1 MRLPWPRRADPA
13 RPAEPDR
20 RGVGDEGRLIT
31 QVVFLKG
38 RKLQWASAYLRADQL
53 CELIAPALA
62 ERGVPCSVRTDIA
75 GVSQG
80 LVVLNKTFL
89 PNRIDLLIAVLKA
102 RKNIVACD
110 FVDRRPDERVCNLV
124 DVLISSSHLQD
135 QAFRSAYP
143 HKRVVHVP
151 HHADLRITGR
161 VEPLAPV
168 RVGYFGEPANA
179 LHLEALVAEGLCEAV
194 AVDSVTDAGWL
205 ARLADYRCHYAVR
218 AWQAWNGF
226 KPFTK
231 GAVAAEVGAVVLTDR
246 NGETVH
252 ALGEDYPF
260 FTPSTDYADVRA
272 TVQAVMRQASER
284 DWATAQ
290 RAMARVRAARSPEVI
305 RAAFDEMLGLSV
317 RELRAGGLRRL
328 LRASR

>member
-1 MRLPWPRRADPA
+1 MIRR
-13 RPAEPDR
+13 
-20 RGVGDEGRLIT
+20 
-31 QVVFLKG
+31 VVFLKG

-53 CELIAPALA
+53 CELVAPTLA
-62 ERGVPCSVRTDIA
+62 ARGVECSVRTDIA
-75 GVSQG
+75 GVSRA

-89 PNRIDLLIAVLKA
+89 ASRVDLLIAVLKA
-102 RKNIVACD
+102 RRNIVACD

-135 QAFRSAYP
+135 EAFRSAYP

-151 HHADLRITGR
+151 HHADLRITGQ
-161 VEPLAPV
+161 VDPSQPV
-168 RVGYFGEPANA
+168 RIGYFGEPANA
-179 LHLEALVAEGLCEAV
+179 LHLEALGAEGLCEAV
-194 AVDSVTDAGWL
+194 AVDSAADTGWL

-231 GAVAAEVGAVVLTDR
+231 GAVAAEVGAVVVTDR

-272 TVQAVMRQASER
+272 IAHAVMGQASAA
-284 DWATAQ
+284 DWTTAR
-290 RAMARVRAARSPEVI
+290 RAMASVRAARSPEVI
-305 RAAFDEMLGLSV
+305 RAAFDEMLGFSV
-317 RELRAGGLRRL
+317 RELRAGGLRSL
-328 LRASR
+328 LQASR